1 MKEMS
6 QGKEGSLEGRREARE
21 ISLREIL
28 GLGGFAYPLLNQG
41 ERKSCKGKE
50 DKVHFLEMLSD
61 PAFLESSITI
71 SQKQIARVVHITH

>member
-1 MKEMS
+1 MKEIS

-28 GLGGFAYPLLNQG
+28 GLGGFAHPLLNQE
-41 ERKSCKGKE
+41 ERKLCKGKE

-61 PAFLESSITI
+61 SASLESSITI